1 MIQNQVELYHDDTGD
16 VPTDLSQL
24 EKGDYLTAKQVL
36 QASRENITLQNG
48 QAVVQ

>member
-1 MIQNQVELYHDDTGD
+1 MTIRETSRPICPN
-16 VPTDLSQL
+16 L
-24 EKGDYLTAKQVL
+24 EKGDYLTAKQVR

>member
-1 MIQNQVELYHDDTGD
+1 MTITGDVQNQVELYHD
-16 VPTDLSQL
+16 DLSQL
-24 EKGDYLTAKQVL
+24 EKGDYLTAKQVR